1 MLNVSQNHH
10 PGPTVVELALRWG
23 DMDLLG
29 HINNVQIARLFEEAR
44 VRAMGDWFGDRRR
57 GGMGLVVAH
66 QETEFAASLM
76 YSVEPAR
83 CEVVVSRIGGKSF
96 DFACRLSDAQDVTC
110 ALNETTVTAV
120 DLAAGRAIQIPE
132 ELRQILQ
139 EHQGD
144 PAPFRRRR

>member
-1 MLNVSQNHH
+1 
-10 PGPTVVELALRWG
+10 
-23 DMDLLG
+23 MDLLG

-44 VRAMGDWFGDRRR
+44 VRAMNAWFGDRRQ

-66 QETEFAASLM
+66 QEIEFTASLM

-96 DFACRLSDAQDVTC
+96 DFACRLIDAQGVTC
-110 ALNETTVTAV
+110 ALNETTVTAI
-120 DLAAGRAIQIPE
+120 DLGAGRAMELPA
-132 ELRQILQ
+132 ELREMLQ
-139 EHQGD
+139 ARQGE